1 MSDNKLT
8 WLENELQ
15 SLKDQG
21 LFNTIRTIGSAQG
34 AWIIVDGKR
43 VLNFCS
49 NNYLGIADHP
59 RLKEA
64 AQQAIGK
71 YGVGPAAVRSIAGTL
86 DLHVEFE
93 RRMAQFKGVEDAL
106 YVQSGFCANQAAIPP
121 LVGKEDVI
129 FTDRLN
135 HASIID
141 GCRLSSAKIIVYEH
155 CDPADAE
162 AKIKEHLPQ
171 YRRGLLVSD
180 GVFSMDGDV
189 APLDKLYEVCER
201 YGVITM
207 VDDAHGEG
215 VVGRGGRGIVD
226 HFGLH
231 GKFDVEIGTLSK
243 AFGVVGGVIAGKK
256 VLVDWMRQRGRPFL
270 FSSATTAADTAACLA
285 AVDLLEESTEL
296 VDRLWANAKLFKAE
310 MKKLGFNT
318 GKSETPITPVI
329 LGENQIAQQFSR
341 KLFERG
347 IFAMP
352 IVFPTVP
359 KGTARIRVMISAA
372 HTSSDL
378 EQGLE
383 AFQSVG
389 KELDVI

>member
-1 MSDNKLT
+1 
-8 WLENELQ
+8 
-15 SLKDQG
+15 
-21 LFNTIRTIGSAQG
+21 
-34 AWIIVDGKR
+34 
-43 VLNFCS
+43 
-49 NNYLGIADHP
+49 
-59 RLKEA
+59 
-64 AQQAIGK
+64 
-71 YGVGPAAVRSIAGTL
+71 
-86 DLHVEFE
+86 
-93 RRMAQFKGVEDAL
+93 
-106 YVQSGFCANQAAIPP
+106 
-121 LVGKEDVI
+121 
-129 FTDRLN
+129 
-135 HASIID
+135 
-141 GCRLSSAKIIVYEH
+141 
-155 CDPADAE
+155 
-162 AKIKEHLPQ
+162 
-171 YRRGLLVSD
+171 LLVTD
-180 GVFSMDGDV
+180 GVFSMDGDI
-189 APLDKLYEVCER
+189 APLDKLYEVCEK

-285 AVDLLEESTEL
+285 AVDLLEASTEL

-310 MKKLGFNT
+310 MAKLGFNT
-318 GKSETPITPVI
+318 GHSATPITPVI
-329 LGENQIAQQFSR
+329 LGENQVAQQFSR

-359 KGTARIRVMISAA
+359 KGTARIRVMISAS

-389 KELDVI
+389 KELGVIS

>member
-1 MSDNKLT
+1 MNDNKLT
-8 WLENELQ
+8 WIEHELQ
-15 SLKDQG
+15 GLKDQG

-180 GVFSMDGDV
+180 GVFSMDGDI
-189 APLDKLYEVCER
+189 APLDKLYEVCEK

-310 MKKLGFNT
+310 MAKLGFNT
-318 GKSETPITPVI
+318 GKSGTPITPVI
-329 LGENQIAQQFSR
+329 LGENQVAQQFSR

-359 KGTARIRVMISAA
+359 KGTARIRVMISAS
-372 HTSSDL
+372 HTASDL

-389 KELDVI
+389 KELGVI

>member
-1 MSDNKLT
+1 MSDNTLT

-15 SLKDQG
+15 GLKDQG

-93 RRMAQFKGVEDAL
+93 RRMAAFKGVEDAL

-162 AKIKEHLPQ
+162 VKIKEHLPQ
-171 YRRGLLVSD
+171 YRRGLLVTD
-180 GVFSMDGDV
+180 GVFSMDGDI
-189 APLDKLYEVCER
+189 APLDKLYEVCEK

-285 AVDLLEESTEL
+285 AVDLLEASTEL

-310 MKKLGFNT
+310 MTKLGFNT
-318 GKSETPITPVI
+318 GHSATPITPVI
-329 LGENQIAQQFSR
+329 LGENQVAQQFSR

-389 KELDVI
+389 KELGVI

>member
-21 LFNTIRTIGSAQG
+21 LYNTIRTIGSAQG
-34 AWIIVDGKR
+34 AWIVVDGKK

-59 RLKEA
+59 RLKAA
-64 AQQAIGK
+64 AQQAIEK

-93 RRMAQFKGVEDAL
+93 QRMAKFKGVEASL
-106 YVQSGFCANQAAIPP
+106 YVQSGFVANQAAIAP
-121 LVGKEDVI
+121 LVGKEDII

-141 GCRLSSAKIIVYEH
+141 GCRLSSAKIIVYDH
-155 CDPADAE
+155 CDVADAE

-171 YRRGLLVSD
+171 YRRGLLVTD
-180 GVFSMDGDV
+180 GVFSMDGDI
-189 APLDKLYEVCER
+189 APLDKLCEVCEK
-201 YGVITM
+201 YGVISM

-270 FSSATTAADTAACLA
+270 FSSAPTAADTAACLA

-310 MKKLGFNT
+310 MAKLGFNT

-329 LGENQIAQQFSR
+329 LGENQVVQQFSR

-359 KGTARIRVMISAA
+359 KGTARIRVMISASHSA
-372 HTSSDL
+372 SDL

-383 AFQSVG
+383 AFQAVG

>member
-1 MSDNKLT
+1 MSDEKLT
-8 WLENELQ
+8 WLANELQ

-21 LFNTIRTIGSAQG
+21 LYNTIRTISSAQG
-34 AWIIVDGKR
+34 AWIVVDGKK

-59 RLKEA
+59 RLKAA
-64 AQQAIGK
+64 AQQAIEK

-93 RRMAQFKGVEDAL
+93 QRMAKFKGVEAAL
-106 YVQSGFCANQAAIPP
+106 YVQSGFCANQAAIAP

-141 GCRLSSAKIIVYEH
+141 GCRLSSAKIIIYEH
-155 CDPADAE
+155 CDPVDAE

-171 YRRGLLVSD
+171 YRRGLLVTD

-189 APLDKLYEVCER
+189 APLDQLHEVCEK
-201 YGVITM
+201 YGVISM

-215 VVGRGGRGIVD
+215 VLGRGGRGIVD

-310 MKKLGFNT
+310 MKKLGFAT

-329 LGENQIAQQFSR
+329 LGENQVAQQFSR
-341 KLFERG
+341 QLFERG

-359 KGTARIRVMISAA
+359 KGTARIRVMISASHA
-372 HTSSDL
+372 AGDL

-383 AFQSVG
+383 AFQTVG
-389 KELDVI
+389 KELGVI